1 MNRAVVGLSINAY
14 DNTVEWEELQIKS
27 SNA

>member
-1 MNRAVVGLSINAY
+1 MDRAVVGLSNNAC
-14 DNTVEWEELQIKS
+14 DNTVEWEELKIKS